1 LLVPRAFSAEERSE
15 CRAIQAGRRKQ
26 PATSNQQR
34 GRGGAQRKPARYN
47 PRAMERITDYQVVII
62 GSGPAGC
69 TAALYLSRANI
80 KAIVL
85 EGLQPGGQ
93 LTITTDVEN
102 YPGFPEGIMG
112 PKLMDLMRQQAER
125 FGATFKALEP
135 VESVNFRTHPF
146 EVKTESATFIA
157 PAVIVASGASAKQ
170 IGIPS
175 EVALQGFGV
184 SYCATCD
191 GFFFKEKEIV
201 VVGGGD
207 SAMEEATFL
216 TKFAKK
222 VTVVHR
228 RSELRASKIMQDRAL
243 ANPKIEFLFDTTV
256 DEVLGS
262 KENGVTGLKLRNLQ
276 TNVVTDFATQGLFV
290 AIGHTPNTAPYVDQL
305 ELDQAGYI
313 CLSHRNSTATNIQGV
328 FACGDVVDHI
338 YRQAITAAGSGCQ
351 AALDCERWLTH
362 ERITERW
369 GLAVGEEERVD

>member
-1 LLVPRAFSAEERSE
+1 M
-15 CRAIQAGRRKQ
+15 
-26 PATSNQQR
+26 N
-34 GRGGAQRKPARYN
+34 
-47 PRAMERITDYQVVII
+47 RITDYQVIII

-80 KAIVL
+80 KCVVL
-85 EGLQPGGQ
+85 EGMQPGGQ

-102 YPGFPEGIMG
+102 YPGFPEGILG
-112 PKLMDLMRQQAER
+112 PKLMELMRQQAER
-125 FGATFKALEP
+125 FGAVFKALEP
-135 VESVNFRTHPF
+135 VESVAFTSHPF
-146 EVKTESATFIA
+146 EVRVEGGTVYEA

-170 IGIPS
+170 LGIPS
-175 EVALQGFGV
+175 EKPLQGFGI

-191 GFFFKEKEIV
+191 GFFFKNREII

-216 TKFAKK
+216 TKFASK
-222 VTVVHR
+222 VTIVHR
-228 RSELRASKIMQDRAL
+228 REELRASKIMQDRAKS
-243 ANPKIEFLFDTTV
+243 NPKIEFIFNSTI
-256 DEVLGS
+256 DEITGT
-262 KENGVTGLKLRNLQ
+262 KEGGVTSVKLRNLV
-276 TNVVTDFATQGLFV
+276 TNEVEDRATQGVFV
-290 AIGHTPNTAPYVDQL
+290 AIGHTPNTQPYVGQL

-313 CLSHRNSTATNIQGV
+313 CLPHRNSTVTNIQGV

-369 GLAVGEEERVD
+369 GLAKGEEERLES

>member
-1 LLVPRAFSAEERSE
+1 MERSSE
-15 CRAIQAGRRKQ
+15 F
-26 PATSNQQR
+26 
-34 GRGGAQRKPARYN
+34 
-47 PRAMERITDYQVVII
+47 QVVVI

-80 KAIVL
+80 KAVVL

-102 YPGFPEGIMG
+102 YPGFPEGILG
-112 PKLMDLMRQQAER
+112 PKLMELMREQAER
-125 FGATFKALEP
+125 FGAVFKALEP
-135 VESVNFRTHPF
+135 VETVNFRTHPF
-146 EVKTESATFIA
+146 EVKTESTTFIA

-170 IGIPS
+170 IGLPS
-175 EVALQGFGV
+175 EQALQGFGV

-228 RSELRASKIMQDRAL
+228 REELRASKIMQDRAL
-243 ANPKIEFLFDTTV
+243 ANPKIEFIFDTTV
-256 DEVLGS
+256 DEVIGS
-262 KENGVTGLKLRNLQ
+262 KEGGVTSLKLRNLK
-276 TNVVTDFATQGLFV
+276 TNVVTDFPTQGLFV
-290 AIGHTPNTAPYVDQL
+290 AIGHTPNTQPYVGQL

-313 CLSHRNSTATNIQGV
+313 VLPHAHSTATNIQGV